1 MICNQ
6 YKWKFLN
13 GNVLQSNYCDTIFF
27 YVSLCEKE
35 DYAGVSSKYAIRME
49 YVCKIYAKL
58 LNYNMLVSKYDS
70 D

>member
-1 MICNQ
+1 MKIFERECM
-6 YKWKFLN
+6 
-13 GNVLQSNYCDTIFF
+13 QSNYRDTIFF

-35 DYAGVSSKYAIRME
+35 DYAGVSWKYAIRME

-58 LNYNMLVSKYDS
+58 LNYNMIVSKYDS

>member
-1 MICNQ
+1 MMQN
-6 YKWKFLN
+6 
-13 GNVLQSNYCDTIFF
+13 NYRDTIFF

-35 DYAGVSSKYAIRME
+35 DYAGVSWKYAIRME

-58 LNYNMLVSKYDS
+58 LNYNMIVSKYDS